1 MTMSANLFQGLDLDQ
16 RPRLELAALI
26 DMSFLML
33 IFFMVAATL
42 QKQEADL
49 SVHLPAGAQA
59 GTSASPVELE
69 RMIIDVDDRGTIRL
83 NQEPISPR
91 PGLTEIRQ
99 LQDRLSRY
107 AAVARV
113 SGSNPRV
120 EIQCADAAAEQRFI
134 DVLSAAH
141 GAGVEHIRLMDDDN
155 P

>member
-1 MTMSANLFQGLDLDQ
+1 MSGNVFQGLDLDQ

-26 DMSFLML
+26 DMSFLLL

-49 SVHLPAGAQA
+49 HLPAGART

-69 RMIIDVDDRGTIRL
+69 RMIIDVDDHGTVRL
-83 NQEPISPR
+83 NNEPLSPR
-91 PGLTEIRQ
+91 PGLTEMQQ
-99 LQDRLSRY
+99 LRDRLSRY

-134 DVLSAAH
+134 DVLSASH
-141 GAGVEHIRLMDDDN
+141 GAGIERIRLVDDDS

>member
-1 MTMSANLFQGLDLDQ
+1 MSGNVFQGLDLDQ

-26 DMSFLML
+26 DMSFLLL

-49 SVHLPAGAQA
+49 PVHLPAGART

-69 RMIIDVDDRGTIRL
+69 RMIIDVDDHGTVRL
-83 NQEPISPR
+83 NNEPLSPR
-91 PGLTEIRQ
+91 PGLTEMQQ
-99 LQDRLSRY
+99 LRDRLSRY

-134 DVLSAAH
+134 DVLSASH
-141 GAGVEHIRLMDDDN
+141 GAGIERIRLVDDDS